1 MKKDKDVNETLYFKE
16 VIEKI
21 IPNLKVKRIIREKYG
36 LELLKRKRN
45 IKNIRKFYD
54 ISEKEEYTLDD
65 KTWNDFD
72 MDKVFGKLD
81 RNYTTLGQGV
91 LYKMLRNPIFNEE
104 KLKNINKKIEFI
116 KNNTKIREKLQY
128 NLINLG
134 MNKKGTLLD
143 MVQSEFKEN
152 KSKYYIYTF
161 LGKILPIILFLIT
174 IYHYKFGVSLFGL
187 LVVNLYIYEKEKLQ
201 IPTQGI
207 LYLEQM
213 MKCSKKITHIK
224 EEILEEETSELKA
237 INKRLKKLNG
247 IIKITMINDIIGG
260 VFSFISVMFLLEES
274 AFYKAIPYINKNKK
288 EILNLYESLGKIDA
302 FISIANFKTGLQGIY
317 VEPIFNSDLSLEIED
332 GYHILLKKGVPNSIH
347 IKDKGII
354 LTGTNMSGKST
365 FLRMIG
371 INIILAQSFYF
382 TLAKKYNGTFLN
394 VVSSISP
401 SDDLSEG
408 KSFYLSEA
416 ESLLRVIKAL
426 DKKYPVFCPI
436 DEIFRGT
443 NPIERIAA
451 SAEIL
456 KYINERNSISIVSTH
471 DRELID
477 ILRDDYNFYYFSES
491 VNNNGLSFD
500 YKLKEGMSTTRNAI
514 KLLEFIGYDKDIVE
528 KAYIRARNIDKGQC

>member
-1 MKKDKDVNETLYFKE
+1 MFIFKYILFHFIQPHLYFS
-16 VIEKI
+16 
-21 IPNLKVKRIIREKYG
+21 
-36 LELLKRKRN
+36 LL
-45 IKNIRKFYD
+45 
-54 ISEKEEYTLDD
+54 
-65 KTWNDFD
+65 
-72 MDKVFGKLD
+72 
-81 RNYTTLGQGV
+81 
-91 LYKMLRNPIFNEE
+91 LYHFLSLQQNP
-104 KLKNINKKIEFI
+104 
-116 KNNTKIREKLQY
+116 
-128 NLINLG
+128 
-134 MNKKGTLLD
+134 
-143 MVQSEFKEN
+143 
-152 KSKYYIYTF
+152 
-161 LGKILPIILFLIT
+161 

>member
-16 VIEKI
+16 IIEKI

-365 FLRMIG
+365 FLRMVG

-382 TLAKKYNGTFLN
+382 VLAMLFL
-394 VVSSISP
+394 
-401 SDDLSEG
+401 
-408 KSFYLSEA
+408 
-416 ESLLRVIKAL
+416 LL
-426 DKKYPVFCPI
+426 
-436 DEIFRGT
+436 
-443 NPIERIAA
+443 
-451 SAEIL
+451 IL
-456 KYINERNSISIVSTH
+456 VMI
-471 DRELID
+471 
-477 ILRDDYNFYYFSES
+477 
-491 VNNNGLSFD
+491 
-500 YKLKEGMSTTRNAI
+500 
-514 KLLEFIGYDKDIVE
+514 
-528 KAYIRARNIDKGQC
+528 

>member
-201 IPTQGI
+201 IPTHGI

-213 MKCSKKITHIK
+213 IRCSKKITHIK
-224 EEILEEETSELKA
+224 EDILEEETSELRA

-247 IIKITMINDIIGG
+247 IIKITMINNMIGE
-260 VFSFISVMFLLEES
+260 VFHFILVMFLLEES

-317 VEPIFNSDLSLEIED
+317 VKPIFNSDLSLKIED
-332 GYHILLKKGVPNSIH
+332 GYHILLKKSVPNSIH

-365 FLRMIG
+365 FLRMVG

-382 TLAKKYNGTFLN
+382 VLAMLFL
-394 VVSSISP
+394 
-401 SDDLSEG
+401 
-408 KSFYLSEA
+408 
-416 ESLLRVIKAL
+416 LL
-426 DKKYPVFCPI
+426 
-436 DEIFRGT
+436 
-443 NPIERIAA
+443 
-451 SAEIL
+451 IL
-456 KYINERNSISIVSTH
+456 VMI
-471 DRELID
+471 
-477 ILRDDYNFYYFSES
+477 
-491 VNNNGLSFD
+491 
-500 YKLKEGMSTTRNAI
+500 
-514 KLLEFIGYDKDIVE
+514 
-528 KAYIRARNIDKGQC
+528 